1 MVDIPLTSDSIA
13 TVRLRLL
20 TSTGSI
26 ISSSD
31 FSLLTHKEATRTA
44 FNLMTSH
51 GSPNNSNQ
59 DHGLLAPFWLSTL
72 RVYVLQTPVSFSRY
86 NMPGE
91 IVRRIQLSSKG
102 YLPVIYVN
110 PNFQASSDW
119 LEVNQPPENRRL
131 EMVLSIE
138 PLSIGHLR
146 LRCML
151 EAVADQLLSYGRLFH
166 N

>member
-1 MVDIPLTSDSIA
+1 
-13 TVRLRLL
+13 
-20 TSTGSI
+20 
-26 ISSSD
+26 
-31 FSLLTHKEATRTA
+31 
-44 FNLMTSH
+44 
-51 GSPNNSNQ
+51 
-59 DHGLLAPFWLSTL
+59 
-72 RVYVLQTPVSFSRY
+72 
-86 NMPGE
+86 MPGE

-110 PNFQASSDW
+110 PSFQASSDW